1 MAATKKI
8 SIVLLFVLVNA
19 CGNNF
24 PVIHDFKNE
33 DFTLLNADSA
43 EMNFPSVFKGK
54 IIVAGFI
61 FTNCPDICPLT
72 TNNMR
77 IIQEKLKELK
87 MGNVEFAAISF
98 DPKHD
103 TPKVLRDYIR
113 IRKFDTDNWTF
124 FTGNQQ
130 VIDSL
135 LKVSEVFAIPSDT
148 SFVAGE
154 EKVTFIHT
162 DRIMLIDG
170 DLRIRKNYPGST
182 INIDEIIDD
191 IQKL

>member
-1 MAATKKI
+1 
-8 SIVLLFVLVNA
+8 
-19 CGNNF
+19 
-24 PVIHDFKNE
+24 
-33 DFTLLNADSA
+33 
-43 EMNFPSVFKGK
+43 
-54 IIVAGFI
+54 
-61 FTNCPDICPLT
+61 
-72 TNNMR
+72 
-77 IIQEKLKELK
+77 
-87 MGNVEFAAISF
+87 
-98 DPKHD
+98 
-103 TPKVLRDYIR
+103 
-113 IRKFDTDNWTF
+113 
-124 FTGNQQ
+124 